1 MTIKS
6 GRKPIEIT
14 AADLKKIETL
24 ASRGLLDKEIFSI
37 MGWSHDFFYKKKKLM
52 AEFNDAIER
61 GRSNGHAQVAN
72 KLFEACMAGNVSA
85 MQYYLAR
92 RAGWVEP
99 KLQADIDDDPP
110 AVQVTFA
117 VSDAKSDIKITR
129 GKADA

>member
-1 MTIKS
+1 MTVKT

-52 AEFNDAIER
+52 AEFNEAIER

-72 KLFEACMAGNVSA
+72 KLFEACMAGSVSA

-92 RAGWVEP
+92 RAGWIEP
-99 KLQADIDDDPP
+99 KVQTDPDGDAP

-117 VSDAKSDIKITR
+117 VAEAKGDIKITK
-129 GKADA
+129 GKANA

>member
-52 AEFNDAIER
+52 AEFNEAIER

-72 KLFEACMAGNVSA
+72 KLFEACMAGSVSA

-92 RAGWVEP
+92 RAGWIEP
-99 KLQADIDDDPP
+99 KSEQTADEDPP
-110 AVQVTFA
+110 AVSVHFTVAQ
-117 VSDAKSDIKITR
+117 AKADVKITR
-129 GKADA
+129 GNE